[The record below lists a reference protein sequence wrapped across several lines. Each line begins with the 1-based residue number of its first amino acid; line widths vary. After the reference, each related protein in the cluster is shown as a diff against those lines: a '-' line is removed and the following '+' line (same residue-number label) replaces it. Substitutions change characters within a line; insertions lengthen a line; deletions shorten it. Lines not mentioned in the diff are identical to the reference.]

1 VGIVIREADIRADMP
16 AIRETFDVN
25 RSAPAPPERFP
36 WLYYEN
42 PDGPARTW
50 FAIDDRTGAVA
61 GAAAVF
67 PRRVALRGGG
77 RVVAWNGA
85 DFSINKPYRTV
96 GVAVKLRLAAREAID
111 RGESPFLYSHPND
124 RMLPIQLRAGYS
136 AVGRMP
142 RHVKLLRAATG
153 LAIADRVSSAV
164 LALAGADC
172 LVRVRSDIALAGAEP
187 LGEEFTELF
196 ESVAPRLGTA
206 LVRDAAY
213 LDWRFRRSPTQRHQF
228 LVARRGGRLQGYLV
242 FTEDGDMAAV
252 KDWLAATPAVV
263 DELFASFIR
272 RMRRRGARGL
282 TFTALET
289 HPDLPRLRRLG
300 FVPRRDYATAIA
312 YVAGAGPLRDAVL
325 AGGSWYMS
333 YGDRHG

>member
-16 AIRETFDVN
+16 AIRETFNVN
-25 RSAPAPPERFP
+25 RSVPAPPERFP

-42 PDGPARTW
+42 PDGPARAW

-61 GAAAVF
+61 GLAAVL
-67 PRRVALRGGG
+67 PRRVVIKGGD

-85 DFSINKPYRTV
+85 DFSVNRQYRTV

-111 RGESPFLYSHPND
+111 QGESPFLYAHPNE
-124 RMLPIQLRAGYS
+124 RMLPIQLRAGCS

-142 RHVKLLRAATG
+142 RHVKLLRASIG
-153 LAIADRVSSAV
+153 VAIADRVSSGL
-164 LALAGADC
+164 LALTGTDW
-172 LVRVRSDIALAGAEP
+172 LVRVRSEITLAGAEP
-187 LGEEFTELF
+187 LGDEFTELF

-242 FTEDGDMAAV
+242 FTEDGDLAAV
-252 KDWLAATPAVV
+252 KDWLAATPDVV
-263 DELFASFIR
+263 DELFVSVIR
-272 RMRRRGARGL
+272 RMRRRGARAL
-282 TFTALET
+282 RFTALET

-300 FVPRRDYATAIA
+300 FVPRPDYATAIA

-325 AGGSWYMS
+325 AGESWYMS